1 MEDRDYPEG
10 MVMELGY
17 MIAPEYQGKGYATE
31 VCRAILTYAKE
42 ALEAESVNCL
52 VDEKNV
58 PSVRLVEK
66 LGFTYAGKTD
76 ITGVILNRYNID
88 FFR

>member
-1 MEDRDYPEG
+1 
-10 MVMELGY
+10 
-17 MIAPEYQGKGYATE
+17 MIAPEYQRKGYATE

-42 ALEAESVNCL
+42 ELEAESVNCL

-66 LGFTYAGKTD
+66 LGFTYEEKTD

-88 FFR
+88 F

>member
-1 MEDRDYPEG
+1 MFSLLSYSGFTTIPSPDRPLTAIDRDEAN
-10 MVMELGY
+10 EK
-17 MIAPEYQGKGYATE
+17 ITD
-31 VCRAILTYAKE
+31 AKE
-42 ALEAESVNCL
+42 ELEAESVNCL

-66 LGFTYAGKTD
+66 LGFTYKGKTD
-76 ITGVILNRYNID
+76 VTGVILNRYNID